1 MSQRPHVLLI
11 VLDTLRR
18 DRLSGYGYGRST
30 TPELDAFA
38 ESATVFDRAVSPAQW
53 TIPAHASL
61 FTGLYPTTHQLIE
74 ANRQLPTDFPTL
86 AELLQANG
94 YRTAGFCNNPL
105 LGVLDHGLQRGFDNF
120 YNYAGV
126 SPNRP
131 VLTRRSGLT
140 RAMSE
145 QWHRLVRTVSQT
157 FAHND
162 HLFRLSL
169 NPLLTPLWTRA
180 INFKGHTGQSI
191 DDVMAYM
198 RHYQTLTPDK
208 PMFTFVNLMGAHL
221 PYKPTEDALA
231 RVAPHVRRDRAARRF
246 MNEFNADAARWASP
260 VDSPLDDWQRHAID
274 DYYDAEIA
282 AQDYHLGR
290 LLRWLRKSGTLDDTL
305 VIIAAD
311 HGEGHGDHDFFG
323 HGFVVYQELVHVP
336 LIVHYP
342 AQFPAGH
349 RVKTNISTRRIYHTV
364 LDAAGI
370 TPPVDETHPNAN
382 VRGLSLA
389 RATNCKPDT
398 ENGIAFAEAFPPQT
412 FLNVLQHRSP
422 HLIERLNLRHVRRG
436 VYQGERKLAVVG
448 AQVEG
453 FYDVTLDP
461 QETRDLAPQH
471 GSEVS
476 AMQTQLAEFVQ
487 SAQTLRAGGVLQ
499 TQISDE
505 MAANMRALGYME

>member
-1 MSQRPHVLLI
+1 MSA
-11 VLDTLRR
+11 
-18 DRLSGYGYGRST
+18 YGYGRST
-30 TPELDAFA
+30 TPELDTFA
-38 ESATVFDRAVSPAQW
+38 AGSTVFERAVSPAQW

-61 FTGLYPTTHQLIE
+61 FTGLYPTTHQLTE
-74 ANRQLPTDFPTL
+74 ANRQLPQDFPTL

-105 LGVLDHGLQRGFDNF
+105 LGMINHGLQRGFDDF

-126 SPNRP
+126 TANRP

-140 RAMSE
+140 RALSD
-145 QWHRLVRTVSQT
+145 QWHHLVRAVSQN

-162 HLFRLSL
+162 QLFRVALH
-169 NPLLTPLWTRA
+169 PLITPLWTRA
-180 INFKGHTGQSI
+180 INFKGHTGHSV

-198 RHYQTLTPDK
+198 RHYRAQSPERPT
-208 PMFTFVNLMGAHL
+208 FTFVNLMGAHL
-221 PYKPTEDALA
+221 PYNPTDDALG

-246 MNEFNADAARWASP
+246 MTEFNADAARWASP
-260 VDSPLDDWQRHAID
+260 MDAPLVDWQRRAID

-290 LLRWLRKSGTLDDTL
+290 LLRWLRKSGALEDTL
-305 VIIAAD
+305 VIVAAD

-342 AQFPAGH
+342 EHFPAGH
-349 RVKTNISTRRIYHTV
+349 RVKTNVSTRRIYHTV

-370 TPPVDETHPNAN
+370 APPVSETHPNAN
-382 VRGLSLA
+382 IHGLSLA

-398 ENGIAFAEAFPPQT
+398 ENDIAYAEAFPPQT
-412 FLNVLQHRSP
+412 FLSVLKHRSP

-436 VYQGERKLAVVG
+436 VYHGERKLAMVG
-448 AQVEG
+448 SEVEG
-453 FYDVTLDP
+453 FYDVTQDP
-461 QETRDLAPQH
+461 QETRDIAPQH
-471 GSEVS
+471 TAEVS
-476 AMQTQLAEFVQ
+476 AMQTRLVDFVQ
-487 SAQTLRAGGVLQ
+487 SARTLRAGGVLQ
-499 TQISDE
+499 TAISDE